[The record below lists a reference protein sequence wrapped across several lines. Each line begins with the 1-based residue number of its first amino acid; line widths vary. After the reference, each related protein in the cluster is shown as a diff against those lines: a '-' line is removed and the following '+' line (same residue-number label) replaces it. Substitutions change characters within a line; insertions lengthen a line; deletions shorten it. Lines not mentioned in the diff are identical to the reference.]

1 MKESWINQ
9 KLVVGRYPMP
19 SEIKRWKYDII
30 INVSDEYIESC
41 HTSAIESGKM
51 YFWFP
56 LTEITNMGLNS
67 IYAALQILFN
77 AEMQGKSVYMHC
89 HAGTNRS
96 PTVRDCYQLM
106 MCGQLG
112 ANMEALLEN
121 IELGVLP
128 PYDALFEFLASSKVC
143 FELEESNR
151 GGKLDKIKHKIS
163 KNG

>member
-9 KLVVGRYPMP
+9 KLVVGRYPIP

-30 INVSDEYIESC
+30 INVSDEYIQSC
-41 HTSAIESGKM
+41 HTSAMESGKM

-77 AEMQGKSVYMHC
+77 AEMQGKSVYLHC

-128 PYDALFEFLASSKVC
+128 PYDALFEFLSSSKVC

-151 GGKLDKIKHKIS
+151 GGKLDKIKYKIG